1 MAKRVKGE
9 WAPSIPY
16 THEAFRPYVT
26 ALGQLT
32 LAWNDLHETLA
43 ILFCSVMGGGFA
55 NQFLAVWHALKSD
68 RSQRDILSAAV
79 SAGLVQGGPPQLLD
93 DVTWI
98 CKQADALED
107 TRNTALHSPL
117 WGSQW
122 QSETRIQPLLGL
134 GHVRA
139 GRLAGKNLL
148 VEFRW
153 CRDAATVLRN
163 FAMEIDVALSRG
175 SAWPIRPTLP
185 NRGHGQAR
193 PRQRPQAKVKN
204 PSPG

>member
-9 WAPSIPY
+9 WAASIPY
-16 THEAFRPYVT
+16 THKAFRPYVT

-43 ILFCSVMGGGFA
+43 ILFCSVMGGGFV

-68 RSQRDILSAAV
+68 RSQRDILLAAV
-79 SAGLVQGGPPQLLD
+79 TSGLIEGGPPRLLA

-98 CKQADALED
+98 CNQANALED

-117 WGSQW
+117 WGSKW
-122 QSETRIQPLLGL
+122 LSTTIQPAVGL

-139 GRLAGKNLL
+139 GRLAGKDLL

-163 FAMEIDVALSRG
+163 FAMEIDVVLSRG
-175 SAWPIRPTLP
+175 GPWTNRPTLP
-185 NRGHGQAR
+185 NRGHGQAATHHPR
-193 PRQRPQAKVKN
+193 TKSPRQP
-204 PSPG
+204 